1 MNPNSTT
8 KEIAK
13 SGVFKI
19 VEMLNVGE
27 NDVDALIDVSMVL
40 SKKYGDKSILTKST
54 IEKYFNRS
62 GSISFIAIYQYEII
76 GYIIGIPIEKLSREP
91 WARKD
96 VNFGKSNTLYT
107 YAFVIKERF
116 FGNGYARILKK
127 VFLSNVAK
135 KRI

>member
-19 VEMLNVGE
+19 VEMLKVGE

-62 GSISFIAIYQYEII
+62 GSISFIAIYQHEII

-91 WARKD
+91 W
-96 VNFGKSNTLYT
+96 L
-107 YAFVIKERF
+107 ERML
-116 FGNGYARILKK
+116 ILANPIPCIPMLL
-127 VFLSNVAK
+127 LSK
-135 KRI
+135 KRSLEMDMLEC